1 MESNHHRRLRK
12 PVYYPLYYET
22 RKRTQKYGPATTS
35 PTTPAQKRC
44 PCFKIEPAAM
54 PALRPLLAPACS
66 ALLFVLLGTACVF
79 VQQRYQFL
87 PPGPYRGVLE
97 LEYNP
102 IVPNPKGA
110 PIPEKVGLEFDEV
123 TQGQLPFTFD
133 VVYDNDTTFH
143 LVIHNGEEQITVPAE
158 DITAGRDQQ
167 AGRDTIRIDFP
178 VYDTHISAYHEENVI
193 EGVWVVHYRDNYV
206 IPFKAYF
213 GKGFRF
219 TPLQKE
225 PAADVTGSWAVTF
238 AGDAT
243 ENSYPGVAEFTQDGN
258 HLTGTFRT
266 ETGDYRYLEGTV
278 QGRKLYLSVFDGSHA
293 FLFEARIEDDGSLAG
308 TFRSGRHYLTDWTAT
323 RDDTAELTDPDALTQ
338 LRDDVPLAFAF
349 ATAEGDTVR
358 LSDIEGPKLIQL
370 FGTWC
375 PNCRDETNF
384 LQDYLANH
392 DTKDLQVVA
401 LAFERYGADDDRSRA
416 AIRRYREKLDVD
428 WPILLAGSN
437 DKNEAGRALPM
448 LSQVISY
455 PTMLFVDR
463 DNQVR
468 RIHTGFNGP
477 ATSKYAEFVESFD
490 RSVRELIS
498 SAPADPAGGVESR

>member
-1 MESNHHRRLRK
+1 
-12 PVYYPLYYET
+12 
-22 RKRTQKYGPATTS
+22 
-35 PTTPAQKRC
+35 
-44 PCFKIEPAAM
+44 M
-54 PALRPLLAPACS
+54 PAFPRPSLAPACT
-66 ALLFVLLGTACVF
+66 ALLFILLGTAASCVF
-79 VQQRYQFL
+79 VQERYQFL

-110 PIPEKVGLEFDEV
+110 PIPEKVNMEFDEV

-133 VVYDNDTTFH
+133 VVYENDSAFH
-143 LVIHNGEEQITVPAE
+143 LLIHNGAEEIMVPAK
-158 DITAGRDQQ
+158 DIRAGRDQQ

-193 EGVWVVHYRDNYV
+193 EGVWVVHYRDNYR

-213 GKGFRF
+213 GKGHRF
-219 TPLQKE
+219 TPLRKD
-225 PAADVTGSWAVTF
+225 PAADVTGTWAVTF
-238 AGDAT
+238 AGDAS
-243 ENSYPGVAEFTQDGN
+243 EEPYPGVAEFVQDGN

-278 QGRKLYLSVFDGSHA
+278 QLDKLYLSVFDGSHA
-293 FLFEARIEDDGSLAG
+293 FLFEAVIREDGSLAG
-308 TFRSGRHYLTDWTAT
+308 TFRSGRHYITDWTAT
-323 RDDTAELTDPDALTQ
+323 PDATADLTSPDDLTQ
-338 LRDDVPLAFAF
+338 LREDIPLAFAF
-349 ATAEGDTVR
+349 PTVDGDTVR
-358 LSDIEGPKLIQL
+358 LADIEGPKLIQL

-416 AIRRYREKLDVD
+416 AVRRYQENMGVD
-428 WPILLAGSN
+428 WPVLLAGSN

-448 LSQVISY
+448 LTQVISY

-463 DNQVR
+463 DNRVT

-477 ATSKYAEFVESFD
+477 ATSKYAEFAASFD
-490 RSVRELIS
+490 RSVQDLIS
-498 SAPADPAGGVESR
+498 TDAADPAGAGESR